1 MWLPSVDAPL
11 PSLPPENGQ
20 STNSHNTMSRPSIP
34 LIAGAGAGALIC
46 VGLFSAAMLMIEG
59 EEDENR
65 LIEIAS
71 TVVPETLLTLRQM
84 H

>member
-1 MWLPSVDAPL
+1 VWLPSVDAPL

-34 LIAGAGAGALIC
+34 LIAGAGALIC
-46 VGLFSAAMLMIEG
+46 VGLFSAALLMIEG

-71 TVVPETLLTLRQM
+71 TVVPETLLTLRQR